1 MTGVVLHAGVSS
13 MKTRLGHRDRARPRV
28 LSQVVALNQITTN
41 KLKIVVSGDNVTFY
55 LGEKRVGDMNTGLFF
70 KLTPTEILK
79 T

>member
-1 MTGVVLHAGVSS
+1 MIGQDPAFYR
-13 MKTRLGHRDRARPRV
+13 K
-28 LSQVVALNQITTN
+28 VVALNQITTN

-79 T
+79 TIGVSNEHRKGWLIS